1 MVQIT
6 KAEAE
11 YLRSMGIKEGITRT
25 MKQKSKRGRKQLC
38 CEDKYILE
46 LLNEYRNSQNVIETY
61 GDIKS

>member
-11 YLRSMGIKEGITRT
+11 YLRSRGVSEGITRT

-38 CEDKYILE
+38 CEDKYIIE
-46 LLNEYRNSQNVIETY
+46 LLNEYRNSQNIVFTY
-61 GDIKS
+61 GEV